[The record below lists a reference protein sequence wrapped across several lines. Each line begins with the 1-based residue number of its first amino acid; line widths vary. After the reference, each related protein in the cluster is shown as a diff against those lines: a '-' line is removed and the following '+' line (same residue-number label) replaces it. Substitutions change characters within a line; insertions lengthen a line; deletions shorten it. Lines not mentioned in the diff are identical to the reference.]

1 MQFHWIGSIFRE
13 SEISE
18 TLCCWFDRN
27 VLLQGS
33 EVKPEPAQIMIIYQY
48 EYNPP
53 DVIYNAARVWVK
65 VKSFGMEKHFVRV
78 EDDLCAN

>member
-1 MQFHWIGSIFRE
+1 MQLGSIFRE

-48 EYNPP
+48 EYTP
-53 DVIYNAARVWVK
+53 DMIYNAGRVWVK
-65 VKSFGMEKHFVRV
+65 VKIFGMEKHFVRV
-78 EDDLCAN
+78 EDELCAN